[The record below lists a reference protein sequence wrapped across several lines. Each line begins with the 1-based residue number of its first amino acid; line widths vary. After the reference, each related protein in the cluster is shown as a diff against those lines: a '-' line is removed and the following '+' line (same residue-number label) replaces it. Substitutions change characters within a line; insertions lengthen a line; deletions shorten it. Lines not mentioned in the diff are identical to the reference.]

1 MKIVVDAKSWN
12 PVPDLREVFAH
23 RDLFL
28 TLAYR
33 DVRVRYA
40 QTMLGLGWALFQ
52 PLATLLIVVLVFGRA
67 VKVDTQGVPYSLFA
81 ITGISAWSYFAF
93 VLKESGSSLIGA
105 QEMVRKIYFPRLIIP
120 LSKATVGLIDMG
132 VAVVLML
139 IVFAVHGRMPA
150 PNALLAIPF
159 LLGIMCAALGVGIW
173 IGALTIRFR
182 DLQHVVPFIVQFG
195 LFATPVAYPAELVTR
210 SLPHWV
216 QVLYFMNPM
225 SGLVEG
231 YRWSLLGGAP
241 PDRLMQVSVVFTG
254 LLLIGGL
261 FYFRSMERYL
271 ADLV

>member
-52 PLATLLIVVLVFGRA
+52 PLATLLIMVLVFGRA

-132 VAVVLML
+132 VA
-139 IVFAVHGRMPA
+139 
-150 PNALLAIPF
+150 
-159 LLGIMCAALGVGIW
+159 
-173 IGALTIRFR
+173 
-182 DLQHVVPFIVQFG
+182 
-195 LFATPVAYPAELVTR
+195 
-210 SLPHWV
+210 
-216 QVLYFMNPM
+216 
-225 SGLVEG
+225 
-231 YRWSLLGGAP
+231 
-241 PDRLMQVSVVFTG
+241 
-254 LLLIGGL
+254 
-261 FYFRSMERYL
+261 
-271 ADLV
+271 

>member
-1 MKIVVDAKSWN
+1 MPLPTWAWRRSVVDLRYPYTWHEPVCSDLRRGERQAKGTEKSSMKIVVDAKSWN

-52 PLATLLIVVLVFGRA
+52 PLATLLIMVLVFGRA

-139 IVFAVHGRMPA
+139 IMFAVHGRMPA
-150 PNALLAIPF
+150 AQRLQLRIPQ
-159 LLGIMCAALGVGIW
+159 CYAAPL
-173 IGALTIRFR
+173 
-182 DLQHVVPFIVQFG
+182 
-195 LFATPVAYPAELVTR
+195 
-210 SLPHWV
+210 
-216 QVLYFMNPM
+216 
-225 SGLVEG
+225 
-231 YRWSLLGGAP
+231 
-241 PDRLMQVSVVFTG
+241 
-254 LLLIGGL
+254 
-261 FYFRSMERYL
+261 
-271 ADLV
+271 